1 MALPFTPEQ
10 FFGIFAEYNRAFW
23 PIVAG
28 LWMAASVMLV
38 LAWRNPVGRS
48 RGMSFLLSAL
58 WLWNAVAYHALLFS
72 SINPAAWLF
81 AGLFAAQSLL
91 LFRAGLR
98 NDVEYFAS
106 MRGLGGGLALYSLA
120 YPLISVATE
129 HAYPATP
136 TFGVPCPTAILTIG
150 LLLTARRGIPVVL
163 AIIPVAWG
171 FIGGS
176 AAMLLSVPAD
186 YVLLFAGIACM
197 VVASARNRLQ

>member
-1 MALPFTPEQ
+1 VTLPFTPEQ
-10 FFGIFAEYNRAFW
+10 FFAVFVEYNRAFW

-28 LWMAASVMLV
+28 LWLAASVMLV

-48 RGMSFLLSAL
+48 RAMSFFLSAL
-58 WLWNAVAYHALLFS
+58 WLWNAVAYHALLFT

-98 NDVEYFAS
+98 GDVEYFAS
-106 MRGLGGGLALYSLA
+106 LRGLGLGLAGYALA
-120 YPLISVATE
+120 YPFVSVATG
-129 HAYPATP
+129 HAYPAAP

-186 YVLLFAGIACM
+186 YVLLVAGIAG
-197 VVASARNRLQ
+197 VAVASARNRLQ